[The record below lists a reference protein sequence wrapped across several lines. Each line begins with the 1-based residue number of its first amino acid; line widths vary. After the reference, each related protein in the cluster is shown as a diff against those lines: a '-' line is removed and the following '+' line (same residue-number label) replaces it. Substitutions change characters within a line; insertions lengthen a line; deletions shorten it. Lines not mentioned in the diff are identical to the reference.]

1 MRGASV
7 TAGLLHIW
15 YLGVRRFPALIRQP
29 LWIPLS
35 LAQPLAYLL
44 LYSAVFKEIANIPGF
59 RGDSYVTFLAPG
71 IVIVASLFS
80 GGWAGMNMVY
90 DLDSGVV
97 DRFLVSPVSRT
108 AVIAGRL
115 VEESI
120 LAAIRSVG
128 LVVVAVAIGAAF
140 HGGVPGLVILVL
152 CAIVLSAAFAALSL
166 AVALTVRRADSV
178 VAMTQLLLLPL
189 TFASTAF
196 MQRDLMPGWAQT
208 VSRLNPVD
216 LAVVAGRGAVEQD
229 PDWGTVLAHLGY
241 LLAFLALAMALAAQ
255 AFRVYRRS
263 V

>member
-1 MRGASV
+1 MR
-7 TAGLLHIW
+7 AGLAHVW
-15 YLGVRRFPALIRQP
+15 FLGVRRFPALIRQP

-44 LYSAVFKEIANIPGF
+44 LYSAVFREIANIPGF
-59 RGDSYVTFLAPG
+59 EGDSYATYLAPG
-71 IVIVASLFS
+71 IVIIASLFS

-97 DRFLVSPVSRT
+97 DRFLVTPVTRT
-108 AVIAGRL
+108 AVIGGRL

-120 LAAIRSVG
+120 LAAIKGIGLAGVG
-128 LVVVAVAIGAAF
+128 VAIGATL
-140 HGGVPGLVILVL
+140 HGGLLGLTILVL
-152 CAIVLSAAFAALSL
+152 CAVVLCAAFAALSI

-189 TFASTAF
+189 TFASTTF

-216 LAVVAGRGAVEQD
+216 WAVVAGRGVVAQD
-229 PDWGTVLAHLGY
+229 QDWGSVLAHSGY
-241 LLAFLALAMALAAQ
+241 LLAFFAVSIALAAQ

>member
-1 MRGASV
+1 MTGRSL
-7 TAGLLHIW
+7 TAGVLHIW
-15 YLGVRRFPALIRQP
+15 YLGVRRFPALLRQP

-44 LYSAVFKEIANIPGF
+44 LYSAVFQEIANIPGF
-59 RGDSYVTFLAPG
+59 RGDSYATFLAPG
-71 IVIVASLFS
+71 IVIVAGLFS

-97 DRFLVSPVSRT
+97 DRFLVSPVART
-108 AVIAGRL
+108 AVIGGRL

-120 LAAIRSVG
+120 VAAIKSVG
-128 LVVVAVAIGAAF
+128 LAGVAVVIGATF
-140 HGGVPGLVILVL
+140 YGGVLGLAILVL
-152 CAIVLSAAFAALSL
+152 CGVVLCAAFAALSI

-216 LAVVAGRGAVEQD
+216 LAVVAGRGAVERD
-229 PDWGTVLAHLGY
+229 PDWGAVFAHVGY
-241 LLAFLALAMALAAQ
+241 LMAFLAVSIALAAQ
-255 AFRVYRRS
+255 AFRAYRRS

>member
-1 MRGASV
+1 MRGLSA
-7 TAGLLHIW
+7 TAGVLHVW
-15 YLGVRRFPALIRQP
+15 FLGVRRFPALIRQP

-35 LAQPLAYLL
+35 LAQPLVYLV
-44 LYSAVFKEIANIPGF
+44 LYSAVFQEIANIPGF

-71 IVIVASLFS
+71 IVIVASLFA

-97 DRFLVSPVSRT
+97 DRFLVSPVART
-108 AVIAGRL
+108 AVIGGRL

-120 LAAIRSVG
+120 LAAIKSVG
-128 LVVVAVAIGAAF
+128 LVGVAVLMGATF
-140 HGGVPGLVILVL
+140 HGGVLGLAILVL
-152 CAIVLSAAFAALSL
+152 CAVVLSAAFSALSI
-166 AVALTVRRADSV
+166 AVALVVRRADSV

-229 PDWGTVLAHLGY
+229 QDWGVVLAHLGY
-241 LLAFLALAMALAAQ
+241 LLAFLAVSIALAAQ
-255 AFRVYRRS
+255 AFRLYRRS